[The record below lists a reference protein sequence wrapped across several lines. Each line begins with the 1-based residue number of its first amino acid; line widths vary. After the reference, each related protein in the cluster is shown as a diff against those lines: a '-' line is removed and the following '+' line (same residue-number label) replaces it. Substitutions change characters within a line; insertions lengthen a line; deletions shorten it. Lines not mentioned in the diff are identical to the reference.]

1 MNPLKGNTRMTKKDV
16 TFSKLVQ
23 DIDKKWGHTY
33 EDPPEEPDHVWEL
46 LITLPLNDKANKQ
59 EE

>member
-1 MNPLKGNTRMTKKDV
+1 MTKKDL

-23 DIDKKWGHTY
+23 DLDKKWSHTY
-33 EDPPEEPDHVWEL
+33 EDPPEEVAPVWEL